1 MIFDPESGGV
11 MRKTRLIML
20 SYVPGVNKFQYDQVV
35 VDGHLTLMPEA
46 WRTAIPLTVCAY
58 PTGRVTA
65 GSELALALSLVPF
78 SFTYIPRRR
87 LTLLLPVEKGCDN
100 GFKISS
106 DLNHTNPHSSVT

>member
-1 MIFDPESGGV
+1 
-11 MRKTRLIML
+11 
-20 SYVPGVNKFQYDQVV
+20 
-35 VDGHLTLMPEA
+35 MPEA
-46 WRTAIPLTVCAY
+46 WRTMVPLTVYALRLQY

-65 GSELALALSLVPF
+65 GSELALIPF

-106 DLNHTNPHSSVT
+106 DLNHTKPPKFCDLKKIALHIHSLDSIPECGIDQEASTFISL

>member
-1 MIFDPESGGV
+1 MIFDPESGGL

-46 WRTAIPLTVCAY
+46 WRITICALRLQY
-58 PTGRVTA
+58 PMGRVTA

-78 SFTYIPRRR
+78 SFTCIPRRR

-106 DLNHTNPHSSVT
+106 DLNHTNPHNFVT